1 MSEEY
6 TSEGLSNPFLTNSN
20 AIVYNQENIPR
31 HIVAVK
37 KKCNCCYFN
46 FLHFNRHI
54 SVPNALFYSFMFIYT
69 SVYLTSETLQ
79 SSSLISNSSHSNNN
93 VCSYAYDLLF
103 TWLITYV
110 LINQQLINRVNTE
123 NTSKTLLYFIASHL
137 GAVIFAL
144 CGELPMFKHF
154 AITGKFWDYL
164 SLPEGIILAIVLC
177 LIIGIA
183 IKEFFDIE
191 NNKAQFRRNI
201 LNLFLVSAGYFF
213 ILYLLI
219 KGGATGIHY
228 HIHHAIF
235 SGVLSMW
242 FTLWKNPIE
251 LIMHAVLLGICIEGI
266 NFYQLGEFY
275 LFLTNQSPQMNFAD
289 ALSINIVYMF
299 CSLCFGIYSYLC

>member
-1 MSEEY
+1 
-6 TSEGLSNPFLTNSN
+6 
-20 AIVYNQENIPR
+20 
-31 HIVAVK
+31 
-37 KKCNCCYFN
+37 
-46 FLHFNRHI
+46 
-54 SVPNALFYSFMFIYT
+54 MFIYT

-144 CGELPMFKHF
+144 CGELSMFKHF